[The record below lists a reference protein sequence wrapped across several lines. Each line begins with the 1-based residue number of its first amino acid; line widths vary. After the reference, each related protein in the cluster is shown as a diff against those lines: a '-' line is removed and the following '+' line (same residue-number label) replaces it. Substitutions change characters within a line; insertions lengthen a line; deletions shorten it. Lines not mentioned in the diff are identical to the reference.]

1 MSELALVVRHN
12 PIYLPEEQQA
22 QTNMDSDS
30 EEEDAWAEPQN
41 SHSVVVEYEFF
52 DIPETSLDALPRR
65 VTEAVETLV
74 RRRRVPSDDDVR
86 EMVHSNCTPMGSP
99 RSTETAASARVRVV
113 LAHSVAVDLAM
124 HRSFNE
130 GGNVQ
135 QTAALTSQELSA
147 LLSNSRQIIAQRND
161 SSTLE
166 DASCVVCMETVDV
179 GGDCV
184 ALSPCKHMFHKDCI
198 AKWLERLPR
207 ACPMCKS
214 DVNLTV
220 MHPPGAV
227 TRSRAR
233 AMQRAT
239 ATHDAEEEVCL

>member
-1 MSELALVVRHN
+1 
-12 PIYLPEEQQA
+12 
-22 QTNMDSDS
+22 MDSDS
-30 EEEDAWAEPQN
+30 EEENAWAEPQN

-86 EMVHSNCTPMGSP
+86 EMVHSNCTPVSSP

-135 QTAALTSQELSA
+135 QTAALTPQELSA
-147 LLSNSRQIIAQRND
+147 LEINSRHIIAQRSGD
-161 SSTLE
+161 SSAVE
-166 DASCVVCMETVDV
+166 DISCVVCMEILVE

-184 ALSPCKHMFHKDCI
+184 ALSPCKHMFHKNCI
-198 AKWLERLPR
+198 ARWLERLPR
-207 ACPMCKS
+207 TCPMCKS
-214 DVNLTV
+214 DVNLTSV
-220 MHPPGAV
+220 SHPPGVV

-233 AMQRAT
+233 AMRMAS
-239 ATHDAEEEVCL
+239 AAHDTEEEVCL